1 MALALAGF
9 SGASAQILISGT
21 DFNVNAAVQ
30 TEMATGI
37 ENIVYT
43 GVMKGEITLGVG
55 FAEDLDYEFNARKEP
70 VSSHFHE
77 TPQYG
82 ITNNPIKLDSLDYL
96 DDEVVGSGGDW
107 SIVFS
112 PARIKANKT
121 MLQYKV
127 GGLRANSTATVVIE
141 YRSVVDPKLNKTCAN
156 GGRFE
161 FKVAINADQAN
172 LLQGKDVKQIETG
185 TSASYTDSKVAVGA
199 DGIVDI
205 RINAVPHMSD
215 DCHAFAISK
224 IEVYG
229 DLDPEIYSVDGNSV
243 CAGEIANLKIKLH

>member
-21 DFNVNAAVQ
+21 DFNVSGAAQ
-30 TEMATGI
+30 MEMATGI

-43 GVMKGEITLGVG
+43 GAKKGEITLGVG

-127 GGLRANSTATVVIE
+127 GGLKANSTATVVIE
-141 YRSVVDPKLNKTCAN
+141 YRSVVDPKLNKTCAS

-185 TSASYTDSKVAVGA
+185 T
-199 DGIVDI
+199 
-205 RINAVPHMSD
+205 
-215 DCHAFAISK
+215 
-224 IEVYG
+224 
-229 DLDPEIYSVDGNSV
+229 
-243 CAGEIANLKIKLH
+243 